1 MKATIE
7 IPDDLYREFKA
18 ETAREGHTVRE
29 ITILLFE
36 QWLSQKKQRFATPLS
51 TDWNHFQPPLAHL
64 VPGHV
69 TDHSAAAMRKSI
81 NSQWNEPS

>member
-7 IPDDLYREFKA
+7 NPDDLYREFKA
-18 ETAREGHTVRE
+18 ETA
-29 ITILLFE
+29 
-36 QWLSQKKQRFATPLS
+36 SS
-51 TDWNHFQPPLAHL
+51 TDWNHFQPPLTHL

-69 TDHSAAAMRKSI
+69 TDHSAEAIRKSI